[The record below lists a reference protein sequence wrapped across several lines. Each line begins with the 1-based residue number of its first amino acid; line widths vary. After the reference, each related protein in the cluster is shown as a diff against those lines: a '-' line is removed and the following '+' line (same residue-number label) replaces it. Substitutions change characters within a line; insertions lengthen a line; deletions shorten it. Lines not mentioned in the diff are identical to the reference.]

1 MEWNGGRSGRKV
13 RSVVE
18 GSFFTKGAL
27 LSTTMMMMICEPWN

>member
-18 GSFFTKGAL
+18 GSFFTKGAFIIDDDDDDD
-27 LSTTMMMMICEPWN
+27 M